1 MREAS
6 SRAAIVEARARLDE
20 LTRAPSGV
28 LEKAKDRLT
37 GQPPRAVSGPE
48 LLDLADE
55 LFAVAR
61 LLDGQ
66 PALRRALSDPAGKPD
81 ERAAL
86 ARRLFGGKV
95 SATAVDLV
103 ETVARQRWS
112 HPIDL
117 VDAFTTLATEAS
129 LDAADAGGELESVE
143 DELFRFGRI
152 VGGDRELARIL
163 GDRKAPAEG
172 KSALLDR
179 LLSGRVSPVTEQL
192 LRNVL
197 TGPHA
202 GNPENAIE
210 RLSDAASR
218 RRGQSVARVTSAVAL
233 TPEQEQRLADVL
245 GRIYGRTIGLQVT
258 VDPSVLGGLVVQ
270 VGDEII
276 DGSIAH
282 RLEAAG
288 RRLAG

>member
-1 MREAS
+1 MDAS
-6 SRAAIVEARARLDE
+6 SRAALIAARERLE
-20 LTRAPSGV
+20 HLSRPASGV
-28 LEKAKDRLT
+28 LEKARDRLT
-37 GQPPRAVSGPE
+37 GQPARTATGPE
-48 LLDLADE
+48 LLALADE

-61 LLDGQ
+61 LLSGQ
-66 PALRRALSDPAGKPD
+66 LTLRRALSDPAGRPE

-86 ARRLFGGKV
+86 AQRLFASKLSG
-95 SATAVDLV
+95 TALDLV

-112 HPIDL
+112 RPIDL
-117 VDAFTTLATEAS
+117 VDAFTALGTEAA
-129 LDAADAGGELESVE
+129 LDAADARGELDSVE

-163 GDRKAPAEG
+163 SDRKATAEG
-172 KSALLDR
+172 KTALLER
-179 LLSGRVSPVTEQL
+179 LLSGRVSPVTAQL

-202 GNPENAIE
+202 GSAEVAVE
-210 RLSDAASR
+210 RLSEVASR

-233 TPEQEQRLADVL
+233 TPEQEQRLTASL
-245 GRIYGRTIGLQVT
+245 ARLYGRTVGLQVT
-258 VDPSVLGGLVVQ
+258 VDPSVLGGLIVQ
-270 VGDEII
+270 VGDEVI

-282 RLEAAG
+282 RLEAAH

>member
-1 MREAS
+1 MEAS
-6 SRAAIVEARARLDE
+6 TRAALIQVRERLDQ
-20 LTRAPSGV
+20 LSRPASGL
-28 LEKAKDRLT
+28 LEKTKDRLT
-37 GQPPRAVSGPE
+37 GQPHRAVSAPE
-48 LLDLADE
+48 LVGLAEE

-61 LLDGQ
+61 LLNGQ
-66 PALRRALSDPAGKPD
+66 LSLRRALSDPAGKPD

-86 ARRLFGGKV
+86 AQRLFGNKV
-95 SATAVDLV
+95 SDTALDLI

-117 VDAFTTLATEAS
+117 VDAFTALATEAS
-129 LDAADAGGELESVE
+129 LDAAEAAGELENVE

-152 VGGDRELARIL
+152 IGGDRELGRIL
-163 GDRKAPAEG
+163 SDRKATAEG
-172 KSALLDR
+172 KAALLDR
-179 LLSGRVSPVTEQL
+179 LLDGRVTSVTGQL

-202 GNPENAIE
+202 GSAEIAVE
-210 RLSDAASR
+210 RLSDVASR
-218 RRGQSVARVTSAVAL
+218 RRGQSVARVISAVAL
-233 TPEQEQRLADVL
+233 TAEQEQRLTEVL

-270 VGDEII
+270 VGDEVI